1 MPIESFDSLE
11 QTLSKEM
18 QELRD
23 LNWELEFENME
34 VQYIEQI
41 DQLIDEKTTLGGVLE
56 EQRREFENQRAAVTV
71 AVQKDRTEEI
81 KNLNETIA
89 DLKSQVHLMSEELES
104 KTQKIKKF
112 QVSDQNN
119 IQKIVELSTICSEK
133 D

>member
-34 VQYIEQI
+34 AQYIEQI

-112 QVSDQNN
+112 
-119 IQKIVELSTICSEK
+119 
-133 D
+133 

>member
-34 VQYIEQI
+34 AQYIEQI

-56 EQRREFENQRAAVTV
+56 E
-71 AVQKDRTEEI
+71 
-81 KNLNETIA
+81 
-89 DLKSQVHLMSEELES
+89 
-104 KTQKIKKF
+104 
-112 QVSDQNN
+112 
-119 IQKIVELSTICSEK
+119 
-133 D
+133 

>member
-34 VQYIEQI
+34 AQYIEQI

-89 DLKSQVHLMSEELES
+89 DLKSQVHLMSEQLES
-104 KTQKIKKF
+104 KNQKIKKF